1 MVKICVQASALI
13 VASLLSC
20 GAFAQQVC
28 AELDNDRDG
37 FIDAQ
42 ECLGIPV
49 VDSSGAVTKTVFGD
63 PARKDLFLIFAPA
76 ASGSLMVKAD
86 GTPLDPFVPAQYQ
99 VNGSTVTFNGL
110 SALNVNLHVL
120 RPDEVALTRVVS
132 TVSTQKAVRVAESL
146 DTNGTILGNCQWGT
160 PNSLDGCVVYTQ
172 RIWNFINATC
182 DAAGDRTTD
191 RRTIFLAYIT
201 QSFLHETG
209 HSLGGLTADYNSRFG
224 GYHYKSG
231 SGVVMEQSVTYSTK
245 GGKCT
250 WYISAPWNPLD
261 ASSVTL
267 K

>member
-1 MVKICVQASALI
+1 MVKTYVQAFSMVAAL
-13 VASLLSC
+13 ALSC

-28 AELDNDRDG
+28 ADSDSDNDG

-49 VDSSGAVTKTVFGD
+49 VNSSGAVTKTVFGD
-63 PARKDLFLIFAPA
+63 PARKDLFVIFAPA
-76 ASGSLMVKAD
+76 VSGSLMVNAD
-86 GTPLDPFVPAQYQ
+86 GSTLNPFLPAQYL
-99 VNGSTVTFNGL
+99 VNGTTVAFSGL

-120 RPDEVALTRVVS
+120 SPDEVALNRVVS
-132 TVSTQKAVRVAESL
+132 TISPQKAVRVAESL
-146 DTNGTILGNCQWGT
+146 DTSGTILGNCQWGT

-172 RIWNFINATC
+172 RIWNFINSTC

-191 RRTIFLAYIT
+191 RRTVFLAYIT

-224 GYHYKSG
+224 GYHYKPG
-231 SGVVMEQSVTYSTK
+231 AGVVMEQSVTYSTK